1 MVLKEFIVFRKFAFK
16 SLKSLYFELANYTL
30 IFHSGKIWNQNY
42 KFILKSV

>member
-1 MVLKEFIVFRKFAFK
+1 MVLKEFIVFRKFAIK

-30 IFHSGKIWNQNY
+30 IFHSEIWNQNY